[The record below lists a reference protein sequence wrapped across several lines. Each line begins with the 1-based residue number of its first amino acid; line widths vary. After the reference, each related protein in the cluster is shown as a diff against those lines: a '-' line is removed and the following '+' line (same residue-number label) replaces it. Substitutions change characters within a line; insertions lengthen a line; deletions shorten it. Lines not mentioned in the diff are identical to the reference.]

1 MKAYIFMLIFVL
13 VVSLATTSSFSEV
26 RNDRFLIL
34 LSENNFNEKVQEV
47 FTNHGISVE
56 KFENINGF
64 IATGNAQS
72 IISLSKKYNVRSIEP
87 DQIVYAIGKPISNG
101 KPTSS
106 QPTQTI
112 EWGINAVKA
121 PNMWASYQG
130 AGVKVA
136 VIDTGIDLSHP
147 DLKVV
152 GGKNYVRSAK
162 SYNDDNGHGTH
173 VAGIIGA
180 LNNNIGV
187 VGVAPLV
194 DLYAVKVLSSSGSGY
209 LSDVV
214 RGIDWSIS
222 NHMDVINMSLGANS
236 GSATLEQALI
246 SAEQAGI
253 ITVAAAGN
261 DGTDVDFPGAY
272 SSTIAV
278 GAIDSLYN
286 LAYFS
291 SVGNEVDVV
300 GPGVSVFSTYKGG
313 TYKTLNGT
321 SMATPHI
328 AGLAA
333 LYKDKYPGADLNSF
347 RNILKL
353 ISTDLGPIGF
363 DPGYGYGLPNAVSLL
378 Q

>member
-1 MKAYIFMLIFVL
+1 M
-13 VVSLATTSSFSEV
+13 
-26 RNDRFLIL
+26 
-34 LSENNFNEKVQEV
+34 
-47 FTNHGISVE
+47 
-56 KFENINGF
+56 
-64 IATGNAQS
+64 
-72 IISLSKKYNVRSIEP
+72 
-87 DQIVYAIGKPISNG
+87 
-101 KPTSS
+101 
-106 QPTQTI
+106 
-112 EWGINAVKA
+112 
-121 PNMWASYQG
+121 
-130 AGVKVA
+130 
-136 VIDTGIDLSHP
+136 
-147 DLKVV
+147 
-152 GGKNYVRSAK
+152 
-162 SYNDDNGHGTH
+162 
-173 VAGIIGA
+173 
-180 LNNNIGV
+180 
-187 VGVAPLV
+187 GVAPLV

-246 SAEQAGI
+246 SAEQTGI

-300 GPGVSVFSTYKGG
+300 GPGVSIFSTYKGG